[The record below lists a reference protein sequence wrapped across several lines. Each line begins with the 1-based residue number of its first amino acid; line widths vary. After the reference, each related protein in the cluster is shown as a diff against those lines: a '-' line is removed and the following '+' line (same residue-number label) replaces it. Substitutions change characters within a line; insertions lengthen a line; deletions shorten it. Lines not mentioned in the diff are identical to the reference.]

1 MSGIKISLLPNLTTP
16 VLSGVT
22 AVVQSGVTYNVTLSD
37 LKDLLKVYLTGV
49 TFSGNTLTIGDSIG
63 NSISEE
69 ILNFDEINSN
79 SITGGTFYGDGSKL
93 SGINKYW
100 FTNDNKI
107 VNTGETLV
115 ISENLILENSTL
127 SIDGT
132 NTGITINAEVFYK
145 RGEIFIGGNL
155 VLVNSQIVNNGLISV
170 AGGVILN
177 GTSTIT
183 GTGTII

>member
-1 MSGIKISLLPNLTTP
+1 MSGIKISLLPNSTTP

-22 AVVQSGVTYNVTLSD
+22 ALVQSGNTYSVSLSD
-37 LKDLLKVYLTGV
+37 IKDL
-49 TFSGNTLTIGDSIG
+49 FFQ
-63 NSISEE
+63 E
-69 ILNFDEINSN
+69 IYSN

-155 VLVNSQIVNNGLISV
+155 VLVNSQIINNGLISV